1 MSKLSV
7 NKSKIDLEFRN
18 DLENIDLYQHV
29 IESIPLPIL
38 IVDLEGQVIFGNS
51 EVSQLL
57 GYSISEL
64 IQAPIG
70 RLIPDCT
77 DVFLA
82 FRNGYFSKSK
92 EPLYFGKTKSI
103 KIPRKDGSA
112 LYINLKLTSF
122 DVEEGR
128 FVMVSLI
135 DISDHQRVESELTR
149 SNNELDQFAYVA
161 SHDLKAPLRGIDNLV
176 TWISEDIED
185 KDLVTDHLQMMRI
198 RLQRMRALLDDLLE
212 YSRVGK
218 VEYDVSNVDVHYVIK
233 DLFQQSSPP
242 KQFCLEFDGENITF
256 DVLATPFTQVLR
268 NLINNAIKHN
278 DKENGIINVE
288 VKEEGGFV
296 HIDIKDNGPGIEEQ
310 YYEKV
315 FGMFE
320 KLKSKDDV
328 EGSGMGLAMVKKITE
343 SQGGAINVKSIVG
356 EGSVFSVVWPKH
368 QECDHC

>member
-7 NKSKIDLEFRN
+7 NKSKIDLEFSN

-38 IVDLEGQVIFGNS
+38 IVDLEGQVVFGNS
-51 EVSQLL
+51 EVTQLL

-64 IQAPIG
+64 TQSSIG
-70 RLIPDCT
+70 RLIPDCA

-92 EPLYFGKTKSI
+92 EPLYFGKTNSVQI
-103 KIPRKDGSA
+103 ERKDSSA

-128 FVMVSLI
+128 FVMASLI
-135 DISDHQRVESELTR
+135 DISDHQRVESELMR

-185 KDLVTDHLQMMRI
+185 KDLVADHLQMMRI

-218 VEYDVSNVDVHYVIK
+218 VEYDLSNVDVHYLMK

-242 KQFCLEFDGENITF
+242 KGFCLEFSGEVITF
-256 DVLATPFTQVLR
+256 DALVTPLAQVLR

-278 DKENGIINVE
+278 DKENGIIRV
-288 VKEEGGFV
+288 VVREEGGFI
-296 HIDIKDNGPGIEEQ
+296 HIDVKDNGPGIEEQ
-310 YYEKV
+310 YYEKI

-343 SQGGAINVKSIVG
+343 SQGGTIHIKSMMG
-356 EGSVFSVVWPKH
+356 EGSLFSVIWPKH
-368 QECDHC
+368 PKCHHC